1 MHIRSIEVS
10 NLGSIRHAQWK
21 LSRDQG
27 AGWHVILGDNGSG
40 KSSFVK
46 AVAMALVG
54 PDELQG
60 LWENWADWLRHD
72 ETSAEIK
79 LTIRSHEYDEW
90 KGRGKQAKGDI
101 DVNLTLARS
110 ADGSVGFS
118 TTDRKDRGSFRSV
131 WSNYSGWFSAS
142 FGPFRR
148 FRGGDAQFDK
158 LFLTHRR
165 LARHLSA
172 FDEGVALAE
181 GLTWL
186 QKLAVDKLMNAS
198 SAEAKLLSCLQRF
211 VNENHLLP
219 QQTTITEITPK
230 KIEFRDGQG
239 QKVSI
244 AYLADGFRA
253 TLSMTFELIRQL
265 ALVYGPERIFPGQ
278 DIRCIPL
285 PGVVLI
291 DEIDAHL
298 HPSWQHEIGGWF
310 KRFFPNIQFIV
321 TTHSPILCQ
330 AAEGGTIYKLPT
342 PGTEEKG
349 GMLEKVELN
358 RLIYGDVLD
367 AYSTSAFDAKAVR
380 SESARRLIDE
390 LAGLNMNA
398 LHGELSPEETR
409 RQQELR
415 AILPG
420 QDPQDPDEGPR

>member
-1 MHIRSIEVS
+1 MHIRAIEVS
-10 NLGSIRHAQWK
+10 NLGSIRQASWK

-27 AGWHVILGDNGSG
+27 AGFHVILGDNGSG

-54 PDELQG
+54 PDELAG
-60 LWENWADWLRHD
+60 LWENWSEWLRH
-72 ETSAEIK
+72 EERRAEIT
-79 LTIRSHEYDEW
+79 LQIRAHEDDEW
-90 KGRGKQAKGDI
+90 KGRGKQSRGDI
-101 DVNLTLARS
+101 EVKLTLSRGP
-110 ADGSVGFS
+110 DGSIGFATS
-118 TTDRKDRGSFRSV
+118 DRRDRGSFRSV

-158 LFLTHRR
+158 LFFTHKR

-172 FDEGVALAE
+172 FDEGVALSE

-186 QKLAVDKLMNAS
+186 QKLAVDKLMNPS
-198 SAEAKLLSCLQRF
+198 SAEARLLSCLQRF

-219 QQTTITEITPK
+219 QQTTLTEITPK
-230 KIEFRDGQG
+230 QIEFRDGQG

-278 DIRCIPL
+278 DIHCIPL

-298 HPSWQHEIGGWF
+298 HPSWQHEIGSWF
-310 KRFFPNIQFIV
+310 KKFFPNIQFIV

-330 AAEGGTIYKLPT
+330 AAEGATIYKLPT
-342 PGTEEKG
+342 PGTEEGG
-349 GMLEKVELN
+349 GMLDQVELH
-358 RLIYGDVLD
+358 RLIYGDILD

-380 SESARRLIDE
+380 SDSGRRLIEE
-390 LAGLNMNA
+390 LAGLNHKA
-398 LHGELSPEETR
+398 LHTALSPQEAQ
-409 RQQELR
+409 RQKELR

-420 QDPQDPDEGPR
+420 QDLGVA